1 MFQVEQGHRTMIC
14 SADTTTRPISNVGTF
29 TTMILGGE
37 LSILFSFRISLVGLI
52 SWPVG
57 QEPIAI
63 AISEL
68 ID

>member
-1 MFQVEQGHRTMIC
+1 MIC
-14 SADTTTRPISNVGTF
+14 SADTTTRPILNVGTF
-29 TTMILGGE
+29 TTMILGRE
-37 LSILFSFRISLVGLI
+37 LSILSFFFFVHISLVRLI